1 MKSRSSIKDEK
12 FEIYEWCDNCGM
24 ETKIGE
30 NGGKC
35 EHCGKFLLPCSL
47 CDMDIVDC
55 NKCPYKK

>member
-1 MKSRSSIKDEK
+1 MENEK

-30 NGGKC
+30 NGGNC

-47 CDMDIVDC
+47 CDMDNVNC
-55 NKCPYKK
+55 NKCQYKKK